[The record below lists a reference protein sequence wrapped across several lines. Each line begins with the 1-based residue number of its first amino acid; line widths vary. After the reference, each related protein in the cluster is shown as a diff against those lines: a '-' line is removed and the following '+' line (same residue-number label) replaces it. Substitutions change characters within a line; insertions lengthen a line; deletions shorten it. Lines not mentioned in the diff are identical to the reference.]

1 MIIVLDATAWFAYF
15 NGSGEGEVVRDYL
28 SRADEAVTP
37 ASVVAEVTEA
47 ARARKDNPAEFLQ
60 FIESRSRVE
69 PITADVAVRA
79 GKLLANRPGTKLRV
93 HDAFVA
99 ATAQAVGGRVVSLNP
114 SLEGLEDI
122 VPLG

>member
-15 NGSGEGEVVRDYL
+15 NGSAEGEVVRDYL
-28 SRADEAVTP
+28 QRADEAITP

-60 FIESRSRVE
+60 FIESRTRVE
-69 PITADVAVRA
+69 PITPDIAVRA
-79 GKLLANRPGTKLRV
+79 GKLLASRPGAKFRV
-93 HDAFVA
+93 HDAFVV
-99 ATAQAVGGRVVSLNP
+99 ATAQALSGRVVSLNP
-114 SLEGLEDI
+114 ALEGHEDI

>member
-15 NGSGEGEVVRDYL
+15 NGTAEGEVVRDYL
-28 SRADEAVTP
+28 ERADEAVTP

-47 ARARKDNPAEFLQ
+47 ARNRKDNPAEFLQ

-69 PITADVAVRA
+69 PITGDVAVRA
-79 GKLLANRPGTKLRV
+79 GKLLANRPGGRMRV
-93 HDAFVA
+93 QDAFVV
-99 ATAQAVGGRVVSLNP
+99 ATAQALGGRVVSLNP
-114 SLEGLEDI
+114 ALEGLEDI